1 MEDISKSQ
9 IEFLEMKTVRLEIK
23 KHNVF
28 NSRLYIRKKIS
39 ELEDTAVKFWREKII
54 LNEKSISELW
64 ENFQWPNVHIIGV
77 PKRQR
82 FRKIFKEI
90 MTQDLPN
97 LITISP
103 QIQVS
108 QQIQSPKNMMKT
120 PSKRIII
127 KLFKT
132 STKEKA
138 SKATTGG
145 KKKHHVQRNK
155 DKTSFQK
162 QCMHEDNRATAL
174 KYWKKKLPT

>member
-1 MEDISKSQ
+1 
-9 IEFLEMKTVRLEIK
+9 
-23 KHNVF
+23 
-28 NSRLYIRKKIS
+28 
-39 ELEDTAVKFWREKII
+39 
-54 LNEKSISELW
+54 
-64 ENFQWPNVHIIGV
+64 
-77 PKRQR
+77 
-82 FRKIFKEI
+82 

-120 PSKRIII
+120 PSEHIII

-145 KKKHHVQRNK
+145 KKYNVQRNK
-155 DKTSFQK
+155 DKTYFQK
-162 QCMHEDNRATAL
+162 QYMHEDNIATSL
-174 KYWKKKLPT
+174 KY